1 MGYDQIE
8 YGSFNMYQNLETMT
22 SNGCNKTFNGYNK
35 TSNNFRNNTRLFME
49 IAPMISDDNN
59 FDY

>member
-8 YGSFNMYQNLETMT
+8 YGSFNMYQKPETMT
-22 SNGCNKTFNGYNK
+22 SNGYNK
-35 TSNNFRNNTRLFME
+35 ASNNFRNNTRLFME